1 MMDRVQIDRWML
13 LVNNSPRCH
22 LQSLFPAHFSLSGR
36 FSLDSDWRNRGKDIT
51 CYANATGYFVASL
64 PDSFLINLYTFFFL
78 HNLPVFSICLN
89 LYDEEGNKR
98 VLKLSA
104 FPRLFLFSLLLA
116 LFIITITLSF
126 LLSQLRLFPFLCI
139 LLIPRQGE
147 VKNIVSIQTST
158 CRKRK

>member
-1 MMDRVQIDRWML
+1 ML

-64 PDSFLINLYTFFFL
+64 PDSFLINLYTFFFFTTCPSSVFVWI
-78 HNLPVFSICLN
+78 LPVFSICLN

-104 FPRLFLFSLLLA
+104 FPTSFSIFSVTCAFYHHHHPILPA
-116 LFIITITLSF
+116 FIAPSLSLPLYPPHSASRRSEKHCLHPDF
-126 LLSQLRLFPFLCI
+126 NL
-139 LLIPRQGE
+139 
-147 VKNIVSIQTST
+147 
-158 CRKRK
+158 